1 MTPPKVI
8 TGFPLIDSLIAGDFP
23 FFYSTLAHLLL
34 PALALALISFGL
46 VTRITRSAM
55 LESLQ
60 SDYVRTATMK
70 GVGTRRA
77 VYVHALKNSLLPV
90 ITIIALT
97 FAYVI
102 AGAVVVEEIFGY
114 EGMGYLITEAVYN
127 YDYPTLIGSTIVI
140 VVAVVII
147 NFVADVLYAVVDPRV
162 RLGD

>member
-1 MTPPKVI
+1 
-8 TGFPLIDSLIAGDFP
+8 
-23 FFYSTLAHLLL
+23 
-34 PALALALISFGL
+34 
-46 VTRITRSAM
+46 M
-55 LESLQ
+55 LEALQ